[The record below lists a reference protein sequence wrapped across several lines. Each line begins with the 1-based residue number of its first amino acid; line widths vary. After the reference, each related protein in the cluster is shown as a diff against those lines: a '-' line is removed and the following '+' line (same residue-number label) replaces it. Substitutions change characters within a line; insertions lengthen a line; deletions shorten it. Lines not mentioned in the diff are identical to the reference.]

1 MHIDITE
8 PHRKERIRTASRTAG
23 AAVACAALLLGA
35 HALAQQA
42 TPPAPPVTVT
52 PKAVPKPLPPAPL
65 PPPLSRTEQR
75 FRELS
80 TYVKSKGTI
89 DAATRGEIEKL
100 AKDIDVELES
110 PSSDRDLLLRLL
122 PARIQISIW
131 LGDEGTMDRSFE
143 RLLSMTT
150 APDIVAI
157 AWGREL
163 NNDGRFEKS
172 LELLQPRKFQTDA
185 TTIDAKIL
193 IGDALCSIHR
203 YEPAQASYN
212 SAPALGR
219 SSDQLAAIALGTRRV
234 SFARYLF
241 NKELS
246 AMQRDQQRGDLPT
259 VELTTTKGPVLIEL
273 FEEQAPNTVG
283 NFIERI
289 ESGAYDGTSFHRF
302 MRGFGIQGGDPA
314 TASGGVGGRSAGGWV
329 IPDECERTDRRAP
342 LTGRLVMAKQA
353 LGDNPIKPAMNCAGA
368 QFTILLSNAESLDGF
383 YTVFGRVIDGMDA
396 VRRLREDDQIVRA
409 AVLSKRDHSYT
420 GVRLGEG
427 KPGAYLLPRPGIPLT
442 PVQSGEAQASQ

>member
-1 MHIDITE
+1 MHIETTATL
-8 PHRKERIRTASRTAG
+8 RKALARALNATVACG
-23 AAVACAALLLGA
+23 ALLVGAQAVAHQLTPGA
-35 HALAQQA
+35 PQ
-42 TPPAPPVTVT
+42 TPTLT
-52 PKAVPKPLPPAPL
+52 PKAVPAPQPPAPL

-75 FRELS
+75 FREMS
-80 TYVKSKGTI
+80 AYIKSKGSI
-89 DAATRGEIEKL
+89 DASTRAEVERL
-100 AKDIDVELES
+100 ARDIDVELEA
-110 PSSDRDLLLRLL
+110 PSSDRDQMLRLL

-131 LGDEGTMDRSFE
+131 LTDEATMDRTFE

-150 APDIVAI
+150 APDIVTI

-163 NNDGRFEKS
+163 NADGRFEKS

-185 TTIDAKIL
+185 MTIDSKIL

-219 SSDQLAAIALGTRRV
+219 STDQLNAIALGTRRV
-234 SFARYLF
+234 SFGRYLF

-259 VELTTTKGPVLIEL
+259 VELTTTKGPILIEL
-273 FEEQAPNTVG
+273 FEDQAPNTVG
-283 NFIERI
+283 NFVERI
-289 ESGAYDGTSFHRF
+289 EAGAYDGTSFHRF

-314 TASGGVGGRSAGGWV
+314 TASGGAAGGSAGGWV

-342 LTGRLVMAKQA
+342 FTGRLLMAKQA
-353 LGDNPIKPAMNCAGA
+353 AGDSPVKPAANCAGA

-383 YTVFGRVIDGMDA
+383 YTVFGRVIDGMET
-396 VRRLREDDQIVRA
+396 VRKLREDDQIVRA
-409 AVLSKRDHSYT
+409 SVLSKRDHSYT

-427 KPGAYLLPRPGIPLT
+427 KPGAYLMPRPGIPMT
-442 PVQSGEAQASQ
+442 PAQTGEAQASQ

>member
-1 MHIDITE
+1 MHIETTE
-8 PHRKERIRTASRTAG
+8 TLRKALSRTLNAT
-23 AAVACAALLLGA
+23 VACGALLIGPLS
-35 HALAQQA
+35 HAQQ
-42 TPPAPPVTVT
+42 PKLVAPPPTPVT
-52 PKAVPKPLPPAPL
+52 PKAVPASPPPAPL

-75 FRELS
+75 FREMAA
-80 TYVKSKGTI
+80 YVKSKGMV
-89 DAATRGEIEKL
+89 DSSTRAEIEKL
-100 AKDIDVELES
+100 AKDIDVELEA

-131 LGDEGTMDRSFE
+131 LTDEGAMDKGFE

-150 APDIVAI
+150 APDVVTI

-163 NNDGRFEKS
+163 NADGRFEKS
-172 LELLQPRKFQTDA
+172 LELLQSRTFPTDA
-185 TTIDAKIL
+185 MTIDAKIL

-219 SSDQLAAIALGTRRV
+219 SSDQLGAIALGTRRV
-234 SFARYLF
+234 GFGRYLF

-273 FEEQAPNTVG
+273 FEDQAPNTVG

-289 ESGAYDGTSFHRF
+289 EAGAYDGTAFHRF

-314 TASGGVGGRSAGGWV
+314 TASGGAGGRSAGGWV

-342 LTGRLVMAKQA
+342 FTGRLLMAKQA
-353 LGDNPIKPAMNCAGA
+353 AGDSPVKPAPNTAGA

-383 YTVFGRVIDGMDA
+383 YTVFGRVIDGMET
-396 VRRLREDDQIVRA
+396 VRKLREDDQIVRA
-409 AVLSKRDHSYT
+409 SVLSKREHSYT

-427 KPGAYLLPRPGIPLT
+427 KPGAYLMPRPGIPMT
-442 PVQSGEAQASQ
+442 PVQTGEAQASQ

>member
-1 MHIDITE
+1 MHIEMTATL
-8 PHRKERIRTASRTAG
+8 RKALSRTLTAT
-23 AAVACAALLLGA
+23 VACGA
-35 HALAQQA
+35 IFIGPLSHAQQPKLVA
-42 TPPAPPVTVT
+42 PPPASVT
-52 PKAVPKPLPPAPL
+52 PKAVPAPPPPASL

-75 FRELS
+75 FREMAA
-80 TYVKSKGTI
+80 YVKSKGLV
-89 DAATRGEIEKL
+89 DSSTRAEIEKL
-100 AKDIDVELES
+100 AKDIDLELEA

-122 PARIQISIW
+122 PARIQVSIW
-131 LGDEGTMDRSFE
+131 LTDETAMDKGFE

-150 APDIVAI
+150 APDIVTI

-163 NNDGRFEKS
+163 NADGRFEKS
-172 LELLQPRKFQTDA
+172 LELLQSRTFQTDA
-185 TTIDAKIL
+185 MTIDAKIL

-219 SSDQLAAIALGTRRV
+219 SSDQLGAIALGTRRV
-234 SFARYLF
+234 GFSRYLF

-273 FEEQAPNTVG
+273 FEDQAPNTVG

-289 ESGAYDGTSFHRF
+289 EAGAYDGTAFHRF

-342 LTGRLVMAKQA
+342 FTGRLLMAKQA
-353 LGDNPIKPAMNCAGA
+353 AGDSPVKPAPNTAGA
-368 QFTILLSNAESLDGF
+368 QFTILLSNSESLDGF
-383 YTVFGRVIDGMDA
+383 YTVFGRVIDGMDT
-396 VRRLREDDQIVRA
+396 VRKLREDDQIVHA
-409 AVLSKRDHSYT
+409 AVLSKRGHSYT

-427 KPGAYLLPRPGIPLT
+427 KPGAYLMPRPGIPMT
-442 PVQSGEAQASQ
+442 PVQTGEAQASQ